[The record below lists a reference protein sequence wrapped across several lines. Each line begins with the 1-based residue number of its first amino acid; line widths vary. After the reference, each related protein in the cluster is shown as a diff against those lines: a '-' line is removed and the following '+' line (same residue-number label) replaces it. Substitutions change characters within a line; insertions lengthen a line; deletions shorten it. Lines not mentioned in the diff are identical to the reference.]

1 LDIALCEHP
10 ESQEQG
16 RGQSLELQRL
26 LGRRRRLAC
35 LPGRPAERG
44 ERLPGGEERGIEPH
58 GLGVSFDGPGAV
70 ARGPITVPALLEE
83 SAEVRVQLLEAPES
97 PERAV
102 NAAEVALAHGDE
114 IEDVPVL
121 GDLPEQAAGIGES
134 ARELAFLDEPAETP
148 HLRLDAGACADGLS
162 GCHQA
167 IIARNRWN
175 G

>member
-1 LDIALCEHP
+1 
-10 ESQEQG
+10 
-16 RGQSLELQRL
+16 
-26 LGRRRRLAC
+26 
-35 LPGRPAERG
+35 
-44 ERLPGGEERGIEPH
+44 IEPH
-58 GLGVSFDGPGAV
+58 GLAVSFDGPGAV

-97 PERAV
+97 PERVV

-121 GDLPEQAAGIGES
+121 GDLLEQAAGIGEG
-134 ARELAFLDEPAETP
+134 ARELAFLDEPANAK
-148 HLRLDAGACADGLS
+148 HLGLDPGACTEGLS

-175 G
+175 GLQARPRRRRGQPAARRRGAPRTPGYFSENRYVIRRPAVRGGAMLSDFTNSR